1 MLAFALIWCFW
12 GGQGGYFYQ
21 NTDFA
26 NRNGVLHDLVNYSW
40 PVYYQ
45 SGSGGFGNHGEPFA
59 LVYYICHW
67 LLPALAGKAVLAVTG
82 AAGAAWLAANFA
94 LFLWTSLGVFLVLCL
109 LAVTL
114 QPQGWLAVLLVCG
127 GFMAFSGLDIVGTAW
142 IIRTSAFI

>member
-1 MLAFALIWCFW
+1 M
-12 GGQGGYFYQ
+12 
-21 NTDFA
+21 
-26 NRNGVLHDLVNYSW
+26 NYSW

-67 LLPALAGKAVLAVTG
+67 LLPALAGQSG
-82 AAGAAWLAANFA
+82 AGSDSTAGAAWLAANFA

-109 LAVTL
+109 LAGYAA
-114 QPQGWLAVLLVCG
+114 PQVAGRAFGVW